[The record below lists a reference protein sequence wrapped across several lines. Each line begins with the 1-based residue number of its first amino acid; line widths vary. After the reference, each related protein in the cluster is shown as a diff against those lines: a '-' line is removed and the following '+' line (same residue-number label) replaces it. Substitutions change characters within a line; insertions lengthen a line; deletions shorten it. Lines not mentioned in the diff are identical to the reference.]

1 MKPLLLLYH
10 GITHYIEEILYTI
23 AKRNMNHQKNVIR
36 WGRFCIYRIDILKQI
51 TSLDRDRIDAKLS
64 KLKREEGV

>member
-1 MKPLLLLYH
+1 MKPFLLLYH
-10 GITHYIEEILYTI
+10 GITYYIEELFYYLV
-23 AKRNMNHQKNVIR
+23 KRDRLNHKNLIR
-36 WGRFCIYRIDILKQI
+36 WGKFCLHRIDILKQI